1 MVHIVERINP
11 CKGVIS
17 LIIYTVRPGDSVYNL
32 SRQFGV
38 SPERIIEEN
47 QLHNVNRLMIGQALL
62 IPAQRVRH
70 VVSLGQTLSSIARM
84 YGSTV
89 EDILKAN
96 PSISDPS
103 QIHPGQ
109 VISVPVGTTQ
119 GGSIDVNGY
128 ALPDISMDVLD
139 ATLPNLTY
147 LSIFSYQARPD
158 GTITEI
164 NDRPLIER
172 ALRDRVAPLMVLTN
186 IKEGG
191 RFDSDIAHDILQ
203 STAVQDLIL
212 DAVVLE
218 MDEKNYYGL
227 DVDFEYIYPE
237 DRDAYVAF
245 LRKAADKVRPLG
257 YSISV
262 ALAPKLSATQKGIL
276 YEAHDYAQIGAIVD
290 RVILMTYEWGYTYGP
305 AQAVSP
311 IDQVERVLQYAVSVM
326 PSEKILMGMPN
337 YGYDWTLPF
346 VPGSAARS
354 LSNQEA
360 VELASRVGAMILYDE
375 RVQAP
380 YFNYYDEQGR
390 PHVVWFDDPRSIAA
404 RLALVTK
411 YNLAGV
417 SYWNINTFYPQNWA
431 VLNAMYKVNKVL

>member
-1 MVHIVERINP
+1 MIHIVERINP

-17 LIIYTVRPGDSVYNL
+17 LIIYTVRPGDSVYYL

-119 GGSIDVNGY
+119 GGGIDVNGY
-128 ALPDISMDVLD
+128 ALPDISMDMLD

-172 ALRDRVAPLMVLTN
+172 ALRDRVAPVMVLTN

-203 STAVQDLIL
+203 STAVQDLLL
-212 DAVVLE
+212 DADGLE
-218 MDEKNYYGL
+218 MDEKNYYGM

-245 LRKAADKVRPLG
+245 LRRAADKLRPLG
-257 YSISV
+257 YSLSV

-305 AQAVSP
+305 AQV
-311 IDQVERVLQYAVSVM
+311 
-326 PSEKILMGMPN
+326 
-337 YGYDWTLPF
+337 
-346 VPGSAARS
+346 
-354 LSNQEA
+354 
-360 VELASRVGAMILYDE
+360 
-375 RVQAP
+375 
-380 YFNYYDEQGR
+380 
-390 PHVVWFDDPRSIAA
+390 
-404 RLALVTK
+404 
-411 YNLAGV
+411 
-417 SYWNINTFYPQNWA
+417 
-431 VLNAMYKVNKVL
+431 

>member
-1 MVHIVERINP
+1 MPQYRKGMNRMEEERANAPTERTHNTILIVDDDEMNRAI
-11 CKGVIS
+11 
-17 LIIYTVRPGDSVYNL
+17 L
-32 SRQFGV
+32 
-38 SPERIIEEN
+38 EN
-47 QLHNVNRLMIGQALL
+47 IFAAHYQVEDDGTIGQLVWDSNTAWH
-62 IPAQRVRH
+62 ASNWDANCR
-70 VVSLGQTLSSIARM
+70 SI
-84 YGSTV
+84 GV
-89 EDILKAN
+89 EHAN
-96 PSISDPS
+96 E
-103 QIHPGQ
+103 
-109 VISVPVGTTQ
+109 
-119 GGSIDVNGY
+119 
-128 ALPDISMDVLD
+128 
-139 ATLPNLTY
+139 
-147 LSIFSYQARPD
+147 PD

-257 YSISV
+257 YSLSV

-305 AQAVSP
+305 AQV
-311 IDQVERVLQYAVSVM
+311 
-326 PSEKILMGMPN
+326 
-337 YGYDWTLPF
+337 
-346 VPGSAARS
+346 
-354 LSNQEA
+354 
-360 VELASRVGAMILYDE
+360 
-375 RVQAP
+375 
-380 YFNYYDEQGR
+380 
-390 PHVVWFDDPRSIAA
+390 
-404 RLALVTK
+404 
-411 YNLAGV
+411 
-417 SYWNINTFYPQNWA
+417 
-431 VLNAMYKVNKVL
+431 